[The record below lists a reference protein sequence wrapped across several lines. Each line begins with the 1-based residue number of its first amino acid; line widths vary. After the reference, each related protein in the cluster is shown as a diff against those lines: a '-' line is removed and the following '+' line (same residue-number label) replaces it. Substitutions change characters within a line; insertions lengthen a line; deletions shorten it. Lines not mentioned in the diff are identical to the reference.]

1 MTNPANPPIVLL
13 VCGGRDYAD
22 YAALAASL
30 DQLRAEIPLRKVL
43 HGAARGADSLAGRW
57 AQERG
62 IPVQEYPAQWRVNG
76 RYNNRA
82 GLERNQRMLQQG
94 QPDMVAAFP
103 GGTGT
108 AHMVSISRRAG
119 VPVRQLPATAAKTPA
134 ANAPTAAK
142 AAVKGNRNGN
152 ATPAPAQTAGPT
164 TTPANQPPATPQEKA
179 PAAAA
184 DNPGQPAAPA
194 RPDYSLAMPRPD
206 TGRSRRRPY

>member
-1 MTNPANPPIVLL
+1 MTNRENPPIVLL

-30 DQLRAEIPLRKVL
+30 DRLRAEIPIRKVI
-43 HGAARGADSLAGRW
+43 HGAAKGADSLAGRW

-62 IPVQEYPAQWRVNG
+62 LPVQEYPAQWRVNG

-94 QPDMVAAFP
+94 RPDLVAVFP

-108 AHMVSISRRAG
+108 AHMARISKRAG
-119 VPVRQLPATAAKTPA
+119 VPIRQLPEPLTADPAKAPALAPAAAKAQKAATAPAPAPATAAPA
-134 ANAPTAAK
+134 APQPESQ
-142 AAVKGNRNGN
+142 
-152 ATPAPAQTAGPT
+152 PAPATAVP
-164 TTPANQPPATPQEKA
+164 N
-179 PAAAA
+179 
-184 DNPGQPAAPA
+184 

-206 TGRSRRRPY
+206 AGRPRRRTY